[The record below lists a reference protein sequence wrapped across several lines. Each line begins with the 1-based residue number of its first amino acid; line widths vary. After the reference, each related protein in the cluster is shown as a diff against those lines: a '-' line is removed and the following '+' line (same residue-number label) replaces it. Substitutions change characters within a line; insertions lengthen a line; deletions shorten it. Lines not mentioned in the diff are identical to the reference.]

1 MQLWCKN
8 SFSPASERDFNP
20 HIKATTIV
28 KYMGRG
34 KKNVKIFTVFGYNV
48 TYFFL
53 SLHEIVYDLVR
64 D

>member
-34 KKNVKIFTVFGYNV
+34 EKM
-48 TYFFL
+48 
-53 SLHEIVYDLVR
+53 
-64 D
+64 